1 MKFALVAAAAAALL
15 SAAPAL
21 AQPAPVAPPAP
32 GAAPMTAN
40 AAKAEGVVRSSIEQL
55 RAGKLDTSNMTDQMA
70 QAINGQLPQV
80 QAALNQLGAMKS
92 ITYLGEDQGAD
103 GFRVEFE
110 KGPVIW
116 LVHFDAAG
124 KVDGMGMQPEG
135 AGGAQPQPQG

>member
-1 MKFALVAAAAAALL
+1 MKFALVAAACAALL

-21 AQPAPVAPPAP
+21 AQTAPQPTPAP

-40 AAKAEGVVRSSIEQL
+40 ATKAEGVIRSSIDQL
-55 RAGKLDTSNMTDQMA
+55 RAGKLDTSGMTDQMA
-70 QAINGQLPQV
+70 QAITGQLPQV
-80 QAALNQLGAMKS
+80 QAALTQLGALKS

-103 GFRVEFE
+103 GFRVVFE

-135 AGGAQPQPQG
+135 AGGAQPQG